1 MENSLKTA
9 IRCVCVDYERYVDKK
24 TVYSLLC
31 ITSFCLKNLKI
42 LEVAILALEK
52 TIKGEYGEQ
61 PKEIQELLV
70 QLRRFSS
77 ETTRTNDRNRFE
89 FYESAL
95 VKKVPYTICL
105 VTGSFVNVDDS
116 FKCASCGNRISN
128 DSLSISINCPLC
140 NSKLSK

>member
-1 MENSLKTA
+1 MENSLKAA

-24 TVYSLLC
+24 AVYSLLC

-52 TIKGEYGEQ
+52 TMKGEYGEQ